1 MYVTT
6 MCWYAYTSLCILMNC
21 ENDHVVSEEGV
32 GPWNVTCGGNKC
44 LQEHDLVYGLDFC
57 NVL

>member
-32 GPWNVTCGGNKC
+32 WALKR
-44 LQEHDLVYGLDFC
+44 YMWR
-57 NVL
+57 